1 MLCSTPSMLSSMGLG
16 MSTSCEIASTLT
28 TMVRTSVLM
37 WLMLSEMAYMLL
49 AMAAML
55 ESTLTAR

>member
-1 MLCSTPSMLSSMGLG
+1 MLSSMGLG